1 MFITTICAVA
11 AFDSCDGVRWLVFLQ
26 HREQDS
32 LGPGAAS
39 RGGGS
44 AEVPLLLPGSQ
55 NPERPG
61 GRSLWLGHRQLPGR
75 PTHAGQSVLQ
85 QADRKQESL
94 REHRICFV
102 HAFGG
107 LRFTVLRFCTATEL
121 VTIKKNNK
129 QDEMLLKTSISFDNV
144 RTASILFFDSSNCAV
159 IVIVLCAF
167 FMCEAE

>member
-1 MFITTICAVA
+1 MIHVTGSVGLFSCSIENKTASDQVLQAVGEA
-11 AFDSCDGVRWLVFLQ
+11 LQKFPFSYQGARILSGQEEGAFGWVTVNYLDDRLTQV
-26 HREQDS
+26 
-32 LGPGAAS
+32 S
-39 RGGGS
+39 RCCSRRTGS
-44 AEVPLLLPGSQ
+44 
-55 NPERPG
+55 
-61 GRSLWLGHRQLPGR
+61 RSLYGSTGF
-75 PTHAGQSVLQ
+75 VLFMH
-85 QADRKQESL
+85 S
-94 REHRICFV
+94 
-102 HAFGG
+102 GG